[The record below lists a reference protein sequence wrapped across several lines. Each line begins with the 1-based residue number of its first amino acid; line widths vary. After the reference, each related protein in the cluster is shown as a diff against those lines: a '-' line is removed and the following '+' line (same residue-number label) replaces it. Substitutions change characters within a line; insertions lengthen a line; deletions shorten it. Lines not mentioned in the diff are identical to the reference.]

1 MNNILKFISNSKKHL
16 VKKYSIL
23 NLKIILK
30 KMFTADTCEFNE
42 GVKESLFNIFK
53 FEYKM
58 LSWVF
63 LTSTIL
69 RWIAVLTMFID
80 HVGLIA
86 YPNVEELR
94 IVGRMAFPIFAFLSI
109 IAINYS
115 RRPLYYIFRFL
126 FMGTIIQIGIL
137 ILSKNGFDES
147 LKPGYFNIM
156 FMLFLGSFSAYLHR
170 KNIYIGLVF
179 TFLTF
184 VFLFLGEYSISNIAS
199 TKYLFRIDYH
209 SYGYLIIMMFY
220 YSFLIDKYFKNQLI
234 FKILVILLFIVVN
247 VVYSYLNLISEIQI
261 YSLIDIPLFLFY
273 SYKKPIKF
281 WLLNNFFLLSYPLSF
296 VFPLVFI

>member
-1 MNNILKFISNSKKHL
+1 MNNISKFISNS
-16 VKKYSIL
+16 KKYSIL
-23 NLKIILK
+23 NLKIKLK
-30 KMFTADTCEFNE
+30 KMFTTDIYQFKE

-53 FEYKM
+53 FEYQT

-69 RWIAVLTMFID
+69 RWIAVITMFID
-80 HVGLIA
+80 HIGLIA
-86 YPNVEELR
+86 YPNFEELR
-94 IVGRMAFPIFAFLSI
+94 IVGRIAFPIFAFLSV

-115 RRPLYYIFRFL
+115 RRPLYYTFRFL
-126 FMGTIIQIGIL
+126 VMGSIIQIGIF
-137 ILSKNGFDES
+137 ILSKNGFNES
-147 LKPGYFNIM
+147 LNPKYFNIM

-170 KNIYIGLVF
+170 KNIYIGLIF

-184 VFLFLGEYSISNIAS
+184 IFLFLGEYSISNIAS

-209 SYGYLIIMMFY
+209 SYGYLIIMMLY
-220 YSFLIDKYFKNQLI
+220 YAFLIGKHFKNQLI
-234 FKILVILLFIVVN
+234 FKILGILFFTIVN
-247 VVYSYLNLISEIQI
+247 IVYSYLNLISEIQI
-261 YSLIDIPLFLFY
+261 YSLVDMSLFLFY